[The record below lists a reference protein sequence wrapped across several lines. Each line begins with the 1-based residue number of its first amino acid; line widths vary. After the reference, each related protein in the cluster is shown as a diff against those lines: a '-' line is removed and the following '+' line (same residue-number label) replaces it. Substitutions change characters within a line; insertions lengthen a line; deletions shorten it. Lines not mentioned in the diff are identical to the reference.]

1 MRSPQLDRDRI
12 NKRVLDGMVYD
23 VKSVEA
29 KKLNDLG
36 EDAQLA
42 YLIGRHFST
51 DDMLDIFENPLEPGK
66 RESVALQSIERL
78 APPGTPPQQS
88 AYPVECI
95 EELSTIFEYVPE
107 VRDLLS
113 QLTSMLE
120 VVDSITVECS
130 SCHKPVPR
138 RTAHLQREK
147 YVGDECCWDE
157 RLRTTE

>member
-51 DDMLDIFENPLEPGK
+51 NDMLDIFENPLEPGK
-66 RESVALQSIERL
+66 RESVALQAIERL
-78 APPGTPPQQS
+78 APPGSPPS
-88 AYPVECI
+88 ASSYPVECI
-95 EELSTIFEYVPE
+95 EELAEIFEYVPE
-107 VRDLLS
+107 VHDLIS
-113 QLTSMLE
+113 QLTAMLE
-120 VVDSITVECS
+120 TVDSITVECS
-130 SCHKPVPR
+130 NCHKPAPR
-138 RTAHLQREK
+138 RTAHLHGKK
-147 YVGDECCWDE
+147 YIGDECCWNKS
-157 RLRTTE
+157 LPTTE